1 MPFKVLIANRGEI
14 ALRAIR
20 ACKELN
26 ISTVSVYS
34 EGDKDL
40 KHLKFSDET
49 VCIGPASPLESYLN
63 TPAILSAAELTQVD
77 GIYPGYGFLA
87 EDSNFAEMCEKSGF
101 KFIGPNSETIKNMG
115 DKITAK
121 TLAEES
127 GIQIVP
133 GYKDD
138 IPEDPEEFKKIAKNI
153 GYPIMI
159 KATAGGG
166 GRGMRVVES
175 EDDLISSAE
184 ITMQEAKNAFGNE
197 KIYLEKFIPNPRHIE
212 IQVVGDGKGHAI
224 HLGTRDCSMQ
234 RRHQK
239 IIEEAPAKNIDQDA
253 LDQTYEASI
262 KLCKK
267 LKYEGAGTIEFLYE
281 NAEFY
286 FIEMNTRIQV
296 EHPVTEMITGFDIV
310 KAQLRIAL
318 GMEITLQQE
327 SINFNGHAME
337 CRINAEDP
345 ETFQPTKIGKHC
357 LIMAY
362 SHIAHDCIVGDHCIF
377 SNNSTLAG
385 HISVGNH
392 VILAGMT
399 AVHQFCSI
407 GDHAFVAGGSL
418 VRKDIP
424 PFVKAAREPLSYA
437 GVNSVGL
444 RRRGFDSDKIKEI
457 QSIYRILYQK
467 NFNNT
472 QATQIIEAEM
482 EASTER
488 DDILQFI
495 RLSQRGIMKGYIQN

>member
-77 GIYPGYGFLA
+77 AIYPGYGFLA

-101 KFIGPNSETIKNMG
+101 KFIGPSSKTIKNMG

-121 TLAEES
+121 TLAEDS

-133 GYKDD
+133 GYKND
-138 IPEDPEEFKKIAKNI
+138 IPEDPKEFKKIAKEI

-166 GRGMRVVES
+166 GRGMRVVEN

-234 RRHQK
+234 RMHQK
-239 IIEEAPAKNIDQDA
+239 IIEEAPAKNIDKNS
-253 LDQTYEASI
+253 LEQTYEASI
-262 KLCKK
+262 NLCKQ

-281 NAEFY
+281 DGEFY

-318 GMEITLQQE
+318 GMEISLSQE

-345 ETFQPTKIGKHC
+345 ETFQPSPGKITKMHTPGGFGIR
-357 LIMAY
+357 Y
-362 SHIAHDCIVGDHCIF
+362 DSHIYGGYTVPPYYDSLLAKIITQANSRNSAIKRMISALDEFFIDGIKTNHSLHQRILHDE
-377 SNNSTLAG
+377 T
-385 HISVGNH
+385 
-392 VILAGMT
+392 
-399 AVHQFCSI
+399 
-407 GDHAFVAGGSL
+407 FVANKHTINYL
-418 VRKDIP
+418 ENEFLK
-424 PFVKAAREPLSYA
+424 
-437 GVNSVGL
+437 N
-444 RRRGFDSDKIKEI
+444 DS
-457 QSIYRILYQK
+457 
-467 NFNNT
+467 
-472 QATQIIEAEM
+472 
-482 EASTER
+482 
-488 DDILQFI
+488 
-495 RLSQRGIMKGYIQN
+495 

>member
-1 MPFKVLIANRGEI
+1 MLF
-14 ALRAIR
+14 
-20 ACKELN
+20 
-26 ISTVSVYS
+26 
-34 EGDKDL
+34 
-40 KHLKFSDET
+40 
-49 VCIGPASPLESYLN
+49 
-63 TPAILSAAELTQVD
+63 IL
-77 GIYPGYGFLA
+77 GYGFLA

-101 KFIGPNSETIKNMG
+101 KFIGPSPDTIKNMG

-121 TLAEES
+121 TLAEDS

-133 GYKDD
+133 GYKND
-138 IPEDPEEFKKIAKNI
+138 IPQDPEEFKKIAKEI

-166 GRGMRVVES
+166 GRGMRVVEN

-253 LDQTYEASI
+253 LNKTYEASI
-262 KLCKK
+262 NLCKK

-281 NAEFY
+281 DSEFY

-318 GMEITLQQE
+318 GMDIKLDQE
-327 SINFNGHAME
+327 SINFFGHAME

-345 ETFQPTKIGKHC
+345 VTFQPSPGKITKMHIPGGFG
-357 LIMAY
+357 IRY
-362 SHIAHDCIVGDHCIF
+362 DSHIYGGYTVPPYYDSLLAKII
-377 SNNSTLAG
+377 TLANTRNSAIKRM
-385 HISVGNH
+385 ISALDEFFIDGIKTNH
-392 VILAGMT
+392 SLHQRILHDET
-399 AVHQFCSI
+399 
-407 GDHAFVAGGSL
+407 FVANKHTINYL
-418 VRKDIP
+418 ENEFLK
-424 PFVKAAREPLSYA
+424 
-437 GVNSVGL
+437 N
-444 RRRGFDSDKIKEI
+444 DS
-457 QSIYRILYQK
+457 
-467 NFNNT
+467 
-472 QATQIIEAEM
+472 
-482 EASTER
+482 
-488 DDILQFI
+488 
-495 RLSQRGIMKGYIQN
+495 

>member
-1 MPFKVLIANRGEI
+1 MSFKVLIANRGEI

-77 GIYPGYGFLA
+77 AIYPGYGFLA

-101 KFIGPNSETIKNMG
+101 KFIGPSPHTIKNMG

-121 TLAEES
+121 TLAEDS

-133 GYKDD
+133 GYKND
-138 IPEDPEEFKKIAKNI
+138 IPEDPEEFKKIAKEI

-166 GRGMRVVES
+166 GRGMRVVEN

-239 IIEEAPAKNIDQDA
+239 IIEEAPAKNIDKNA
-253 LDQTYEASI
+253 LEQTYEASI
-262 KLCKK
+262 NLCKQ

-281 NAEFY
+281 DGEFY

-318 GMEITLQQE
+318 GMDIKLDQE
-327 SINFNGHAME
+327 SINFFGHAME

-345 ETFQPTKIGKHC
+345 VTFQPSPGKITKMHIPGGFG
-357 LIMAY
+357 IRY
-362 SHIAHDCIVGDHCIF
+362 DSHIYGGYTVPPYYDSLLAKII
-377 SNNSTLAG
+377 TLANTRNSAIKRM
-385 HISVGNH
+385 ISALDEFFIDGIKTNH
-392 VILAGMT
+392 SLHQRILHDET
-399 AVHQFCSI
+399 
-407 GDHAFVAGGSL
+407 FVANKHTINYL
-418 VRKDIP
+418 ENEFLK
-424 PFVKAAREPLSYA
+424 
-437 GVNSVGL
+437 N
-444 RRRGFDSDKIKEI
+444 DS
-457 QSIYRILYQK
+457 
-467 NFNNT
+467 
-472 QATQIIEAEM
+472 
-482 EASTER
+482 
-488 DDILQFI
+488 
-495 RLSQRGIMKGYIQN
+495 

>member
-1 MPFKVLIANRGEI
+1 MSFKVLIANRGEI

-49 VCIGPASPLESYLN
+49 VCIGPVSPLESYLN

-77 GIYPGYGFLA
+77 AIYPGYGFLA
-87 EDSNFAEMCEKSGF
+87 EDSNFAGMCEKSGF
-101 KFIGPNSETIKNMG
+101 KFIGPSSETIKNMG

-121 TLAEES
+121 TLAEDS

-133 GYKDD
+133 GYKND
-138 IPEDPEEFKKIAKNI
+138 IPEDPEEFKKIAKEI

-166 GRGMRVVES
+166 GRGMRVVEN

-239 IIEEAPAKNIDQDA
+239 IIEEAPAKNIDKNA
-253 LDQTYEASI
+253 LEQTYEASI
-262 KLCKK
+262 NLCKQ

-281 NAEFY
+281 DGEFY

-318 GMEITLQQE
+318 GMEISLSQE

-345 ETFQPTKIGKHC
+345 ETFQPSPGKITKMHIPGGFG
-357 LIMAY
+357 IRY
-362 SHIAHDCIVGDHCIF
+362 DSHIYGGYTVPPYYDSLLAKIITQANSRNSAIKRMISALDEFFIDGIKTNHSLHQRILHDE
-377 SNNSTLAG
+377 T
-385 HISVGNH
+385 
-392 VILAGMT
+392 
-399 AVHQFCSI
+399 
-407 GDHAFVAGGSL
+407 FVANKHTINYL
-418 VRKDIP
+418 ENEFLK
-424 PFVKAAREPLSYA
+424 
-437 GVNSVGL
+437 N
-444 RRRGFDSDKIKEI
+444 DS
-457 QSIYRILYQK
+457 
-467 NFNNT
+467 
-472 QATQIIEAEM
+472 
-482 EASTER
+482 
-488 DDILQFI
+488 
-495 RLSQRGIMKGYIQN
+495 

>member
-1 MPFKVLIANRGEI
+1 MSFKVLIANRGEI

-77 GIYPGYGFLA
+77 AIYPGYGFLA

-101 KFIGPNSETIKNMG
+101 KFIGPSSKTIKNMG

-121 TLAEES
+121 TLAEDS

-133 GYKDD
+133 GYKND
-138 IPEDPEEFKKIAKNI
+138 IPEDPKEFKKIAKEI

-166 GRGMRVVES
+166 GRGMRVVEN

-239 IIEEAPAKNIDQDA
+239 IIEEAPAKNIDKNA
-253 LDQTYEASI
+253 LEQTYEASI
-262 KLCKK
+262 NLCKK

-281 NAEFY
+281 DGEFY

-318 GMEITLQQE
+318 GMEISLSQE

-345 ETFQPTKIGKHC
+345 ETFQPSPGKITKMHTPGGFGIR
-357 LIMAY
+357 Y
-362 SHIAHDCIVGDHCIF
+362 DSHIYGGYTVPPYYDSLLAKIITQANSRNSAIKRMISALDEFFIDGIKTNHSLHQKILHDE
-377 SNNSTLAG
+377 T
-385 HISVGNH
+385 
-392 VILAGMT
+392 
-399 AVHQFCSI
+399 
-407 GDHAFVAGGSL
+407 FVANKHTINYL
-418 VRKDIP
+418 ENEFLK
-424 PFVKAAREPLSYA
+424 
-437 GVNSVGL
+437 N
-444 RRRGFDSDKIKEI
+444 DS
-457 QSIYRILYQK
+457 
-467 NFNNT
+467 
-472 QATQIIEAEM
+472 
-482 EASTER
+482 
-488 DDILQFI
+488 
-495 RLSQRGIMKGYIQN
+495 